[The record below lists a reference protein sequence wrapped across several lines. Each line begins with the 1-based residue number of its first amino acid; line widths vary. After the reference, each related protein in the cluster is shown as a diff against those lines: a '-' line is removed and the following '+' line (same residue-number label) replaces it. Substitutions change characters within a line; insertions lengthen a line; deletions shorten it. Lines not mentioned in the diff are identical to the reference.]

1 MENFIQLLEI
11 IGLSIYLSLLLFS
24 VFTIVLIVI
33 HILSKLDKRFKVG
46 REVFSPM
53 FGFGKIVLTNSDNVV
68 VRFSN
73 HTQAYDLRGR
83 AVVQTVVRK
92 GLKATSKDNIKA
104 IK

>member
-11 IGLSIYLSLLLFS
+11 IGLSICLSLLLFS
-24 VFTIVLIVI
+24 VFLIVLTVI

-53 FGFGKIVLTNSDNVV
+53 FGYGEIVLTNSDNVI
-68 VRFSN
+68 VRFS
-73 HTQAYDLRGR
+73 HHIQAYDLEGR
-83 AVVQTVVRK
+83 AVVKTVVRS
-92 GLKATSKDNIKA
+92 GLKSTIRDNIKG